1 MDQFD
6 FKFKN
11 LQQRLTVIFFLLMI
25 ISLIISTLIFYINA
39 KNSLTNQL
47 RAHLTNLA
55 KTSAQM
61 IDVEKHNKLKK
72 VEDEKTPEYQELK
85 GVLQKIR
92 DANPGIRD
100 IYTVIKTDKPGIWQ
114 FILDGEEDPK
124 LVSHI
129 GATYQVEKF
138 PEMQKAFSEASA
150 DNGLTKDEWGYY
162 LSGYAPIKDK
172 TGKTVAMIGLDFSAE
187 GVIKEESQITMVA
200 ELIILFGSLMSW
212 YFCRKI
218 ANGFYIPILILINA
232 TRRIANNDF
241 DCEIPVKRRDE
252 FGQLAISFNEMAR
265 RLKEYD
271 QKLSLEVLEEK
282 EQKRQILKVY
292 KDVMFAVSQ
301 GKFVLMEDDE
311 IDDYLNTGEVI
322 AEQSIARPIDV
333 GECRS
338 LVEKIL
344 LQYSMEPK
352 TIRHTVLAIS
362 EGATN
367 ILKHAETGK
376 LIVMTC
382 DGVLKLVLSD
392 SGSGMP
398 YDKIPY
404 MVFFTGFSTKISL
417 GFGFSIMYQCADRLI
432 LQTSGT
438 GTRIILE
445 KAIAKHSKVNELL
458 NSKVS

>member
-55 KTSAQM
+55 KTSALM

-100 IYTVIKTDKPGIWQ
+100 IYTMIKTDKPGIWQ

-129 GATYQVEKF
+129 GDTYQVERF

-150 DNGLTKDEWGYY
+150 DNDLIKDEWGYY

-172 TGKTVAMIGLDFSAE
+172 TGKTVAVIGLDFSAE
-187 GVIKEESQITMVA
+187 GVVKEESQITMVA

-322 AEQSIARPIDV
+322 AEQIIARPIDV

-338 LVEKIL
+338 LVENIL

>member
-150 DNGLTKDEWGYY
+150 DNDLTKDEWGYY

-376 LIVMTC
+376 LIVITC